1 MRIATRGIVS
11 LGSSYTGLSTVFILA
26 FLGSLLAFGLVLI
39 IAAQGEGLTP
49 MRMILSGLA
58 VSYTFTALTN
68 FMVYLNQRSGAESA
82 MFWML
87 GVLGGARWD
96 RLPVPLAVT
105 AACLALLV
113 LQGWFL
119 NALMLGDENAAAL
132 GVDVRR
138 FRAANARNGAGCDY
152 GKA

>member
-1 MRIATRGIVS
+1 M
-11 LGSSYTGLSTVFILA
+11 A

-58 VSYTFTALTN
+58 VSYAFTALTN

-87 GVLGGARWD
+87 SSLGGAR
-96 RLPVPLAVT
+96 
-105 AACLALLV
+105 
-113 LQGWFL
+113 
-119 NALMLGDENAAAL
+119 
-132 GVDVRR
+132 
-138 FRAANARNGAGCDY
+138 
-152 GKA
+152 